1 MNAIE
6 WTVQLRF
13 AVALALG
20 FLVGLER
27 ESAKIE
33 RQHFM
38 LGGVRTYPL
47 ISMLGFGCAWL
58 HQTGVSFALPIGL
71 LGMIVLTGVVYSAKA
86 RADHFGA
93 TSEVSA
99 LLTYVSG
106 ARALLVDVWAAMA
119 LSVCNTILLSEKA
132 RLEAYVEKLN
142 KAEFLAVVKFL
153 LVTIIILPVLPNQEY
168 TRFNLNPTRIWEVV
182 ILVSTIGFVGYF
194 LSHRFGDKVGL
205 WLSGLL
211 GGIVSSTALTI
222 AAGRLARKSPSRG
235 PRALQSA
242 ILASSVMYVRILVI
256 VAVVNPLYGMMA
268 WWKML
273 LLAGIGLLLSVV
285 PAGTGDE
292 VGTNEM
298 ESMQNPFEITPALV
312 FAALFVVL
320 LVVTSAVKSVLGV
333 TGILALAGIVGVADV
348 DPFVLSVVQNSSGM
362 MNAGG
367 MAVIIAL
374 MSNTAAKGVYFWFL
388 VPGERR
394 HTAWRYALWT
404 LLHIPFILMP

>member
-1 MNAIE
+1 
-6 WTVQLRF
+6 
-13 AVALALG
+13 
-20 FLVGLER
+20 
-27 ESAKIE
+27 
-33 RQHFM
+33 
-38 LGGVRTYPL
+38 
-47 ISMLGFGCAWL
+47 
-58 HQTGVSFALPIGL
+58 
-71 LGMIVLTGVVYSAKA
+71 
-86 RADHFGA
+86 
-93 TSEVSA
+93 
-99 LLTYVSG
+99 
-106 ARALLVDVWAAMA
+106 
-119 LSVCNTILLSEKA
+119 
-132 RLEAYVEKLN
+132 
-142 KAEFLAVVKFL
+142 
-153 LVTIIILPVLPNQEY
+153 
-168 TRFNLNPTRIWEVV
+168 
-182 ILVSTIGFVGYF
+182 
-194 LSHRFGDKVGL
+194 
-205 WLSGLL
+205 
-211 GGIVSSTALTI
+211 
-222 AAGRLARKSPSRG
+222 
-235 PRALQSA
+235 
-242 ILASSVMYVRILVI
+242 
-256 VAVVNPLYGMMA
+256 
-268 WWKML
+268 ML

-285 PAGTGDE
+285 PAGSGDE

>member
-1 MNAIE
+1 M
-6 WTVQLRF
+6 
-13 AVALALG
+13 
-20 FLVGLER
+20 
-27 ESAKIE
+27 
-33 RQHFM
+33 
-38 LGGVRTYPL
+38 
-47 ISMLGFGCAWL
+47 
-58 HQTGVSFALPIGL
+58 
-71 LGMIVLTGVVYSAKA
+71 
-86 RADHFGA
+86 
-93 TSEVSA
+93 
-99 LLTYVSG
+99 
-106 ARALLVDVWAAMA
+106 
-119 LSVCNTILLSEKA
+119 
-132 RLEAYVEKLN
+132 
-142 KAEFLAVVKFL
+142 
-153 LVTIIILPVLPNQEY
+153 
-168 TRFNLNPTRIWEVV
+168 
-182 ILVSTIGFVGYF
+182 
-194 LSHRFGDKVGL
+194 

-242 ILASSVMYVRILVI
+242 ILASSVMYVRIIVI

-268 WWKML
+268 WWKIL
-273 LLAGIGLLLSVV
+273 LIAGIGLLLSVV